1 MNKILQNA
9 LLHFK
14 KICKHKYYVFKYCC
28 AAGIPLQGV
37 LHDLS
42 KFSPTEFIESVKYY
56 QGTYS
61 PVVAAKRDKG
71 YSAAWLHHK
80 GRNPH
85 HFEYWIYTSDD
96 PAFPVIMPFK
106 YAVEM
111 YCDYLGAA
119 HAYQEDNFSF
129 DGEYKWWL
137 EKKKKCNDMHPAI
150 KEFITQALWLSKVHN
165 QCLKIWQLK
174 TLYNKAIRDWKKTN
188 G

>member
-1 MNKILQNA
+1 MNKTLNNTW
-9 LLHFK
+9 LHFK

-28 AAGIPLQGV
+28 KAGIPLRGIT
-37 LHDLS
+37 HDLS
-42 KFSPTEFIESVKYY
+42 KFSPTEFFESVKYY
-56 QGTYS
+56 QGISS
-61 PVVAAKRDKG
+61 PVVAAKKDKR
-71 YSAAWLHHK
+71 YSTAWLHHK

-119 HAYQEDNFSF
+119 HAYQGDKFSF

-137 EKKKKCNDMHPAI
+137 EKKKKCNDMHPYI
-150 KEFITQALWLSKVHN
+150 KRFITDALWWSKVHN
-165 QCLKIWQLK
+165 RCLSHQELRI
-174 TLYNKAIRDWKKTN
+174 LYKDAIDN
-188 G
+188 F